1 MSRRAASP
9 ATADRGARLG
19 LTSSRDRARTHRDD
33 PEAWARELGISSEAV
48 ELYLASDVI
57 DLHVDSFIW
66 HRLLGRDI
74 THRHGK
80 GLFGARFFGQADLPR
95 LREAEIGGATWV
107 ITTNPLR
114 DGHDRVETVLRNV
127 NALLETFARVP
138 ERGARRA
145 HRRRLRAAR
154 RAGKH
159 AAFVGIQGG
168 NAFDE
173 DPDALDRSPSVLL
186 LRVTLVHLT
195 SSHLGGTS
203 SPLGADD
210 GHRPPRRRLRRTA
223 RRPAHLRRPRARRP
237 ALVLGRRRASTTASL
252 PLLVTHTGVSGV
264 HRHWRNLDDDQL
276 RAVAKTGGVVGIM
289 YHAPFLGDRPLG
301 GRVETIVRHLEH
313 VRNVAGD
320 DTPALGSDW
329 DGAIVTPR
337 DMPTCLELPRLV
349 ECMLARDW
357 PSEAVKK
364 ALGRKFLARAARPAR
379 LKRLFHSSLG
389 ACRCALRRAS
399 ALALPNPITRRAPRR
414 RVRHPR
420 RCRRATRRDRARRAR
435 HRRRHGRPGP

>member
-1 MSRRAASP
+1 LSRRP
-9 ATADRGARLG
+9 
-19 LTSSRDRARTHRDD
+19 SRRDD
-33 PEAWARELGISSEAV
+33 PAAWARELGISRDAV

-66 HRLLGRDI
+66 HRILGRDI

-114 DGHDRVETVLRNV
+114 EGLDRTETVLRNV
-127 NALLETFARVP
+127 AALLATFARVP
-138 ERGARRA
+138 DEVLVAHTASDYERARES
-145 HRRRLRAAR
+145 H
-154 RAGKH
+154 KH

-173 DPDALDRSPSVLL
+173 DPDVLDRIPEHLL
-186 LRVTLVHLT
+186 LRVTLLHLT

-203 SPLGADD
+203 SPLGFDA
-210 GHRPPRRRLRRTA
+210 GI
-223 RRPAHLRRPRARRP
+223 
-237 ALVLGRRRASTTASL
+237 GRRGAEFVERLETRRIFVDLAHAGPRSFWDAMAVHDRRL

-264 HRHWRNLDDDQL
+264 HRHWRNLDDEQL
-276 RAVAKTGGVVGIM
+276 RAVARTGGVVGIM
-289 YHAPFLGDRPLG
+289 YHAPFLGDRPWA

-313 VRNVAGD
+313 VRRVAGD

-329 DGAIVTPR
+329 DGAILTPR

-349 ECMLARDW
+349 ECMLARGW
-357 PSEAVKK
+357 SPEAVQK
-364 ALGRKFLARAARPAR
+364 ALGANFLR
-379 LKRLFHSSLG
+379 
-389 ACRCALRRAS
+389 ALRDMR
-399 ALALPNPITRRAPRR
+399 
-414 RVRHPR
+414 
-420 RCRRATRRDRARRAR
+420 
-435 HRRRHGRPGP
+435 G

>member
-1 MSRRAASP
+1 M
-9 ATADRGARLG
+9 TAPK
-19 LTSSRDRARTHRDD
+19 THRDD
-33 PEAWARELGISSEAV
+33 PDAWARELEISKEAV

-114 DGHDRVETVLRNV
+114 EGHDRAETVLRNV

-138 ERGARRA
+138 DQVFVARTAADYETARRS
-145 HRRRLRAAR
+145 
-154 RAGKH
+154 GKH

-173 DPDALDRSPSVLL
+173 VPDALDRVPERLL
-186 LRVTLVHLT
+186 LRITLLHLT

-203 SPLGADD
+203 SPLGADE
-210 GHRPPRRRLRRTA
+210 GIGRRGADFVERLDA
-223 RRPAHLRRPRARRP
+223 RRIFVDLAHA
-237 ALVLGRRRASTTASL
+237 GRRSFWDALSVHDASL
-252 PLLVTHTGVSGV
+252 PVLVTHTGVSGV
-264 HRHWRNLDDDQL
+264 HPHWRNLDDDQL

-289 YHAPFLGDRPLG
+289 YHAPFLGDRPWA
-301 GRVETIVRHLEH
+301 GRAETIVRHLEH

-329 DGAIVTPR
+329 DGAILTPR

-349 ECMLARDW
+349 ECMLARGW
-357 PSEAVKK
+357 PPEAVKK
-364 ALGRKFLARAARPAR
+364 ALGGNFLR
-379 LKRLFHSSLG
+379 
-389 ACRCALRRAS
+389 ALRELR
-399 ALALPNPITRRAPRR
+399 
-414 RVRHPR
+414 
-420 RCRRATRRDRARRAR
+420 
-435 HRRRHGRPGP
+435 G